1 MLETCRRTETE
12 QDMILIVSV
21 TGGTYMN
28 ITTRI
33 TKLDNPESKL
43 KALATVVL
51 NGNFAVGGI
60 KVI

>member
-1 MLETCRRTETE
+1 
-12 QDMILIVSV
+12 
-21 TGGTYMN
+21 MN

-60 KVI
+60 KVIGTEK